1 MAYATPQDLTDAAGG
16 AVRFAQLSDQDNT
29 GASDTTAVANAQA
42 AAEGFMNA
50 YLERYVLPL
59 TSPTPEVRRLAAEE
73 TIYRLKVAQGSV
85 SDMDIEMRK
94 ERERQLVAYRNGTLR
109 PNLETTLRSAGRA
122 SVLTSED
129 TGATVSR
136 TSLKGMW

>member
-85 SDMDIEMRK
+85 
-94 ERERQLVAYRNGTLR
+94 
-109 PNLETTLRSAGRA
+109 RSRG
-122 SVLTSED
+122 
-129 TGATVSR
+129 
-136 TSLKGMW
+136 